1 MLDIPISIWDDL
13 PMAKRGGR
21 VHIAV
26 TRRHYK
32 GSEYTTT
39 LLRRSYRE
47 GGKVKNETV
56 GNLSHLEE
64 WMIDGLR
71 AMLAGRRL
79 VDLDEEFE
87 IVRSLPHGHVA
98 AVLGV
103 LRDLDLERLICRE
116 RCRER
121 DLCVAMICQRLLEP
135 GSKLS
140 MTRLVHQTTL
150 AEELS
155 LGEVSEAELLA
166 AMDWLYARQERIET
180 ALARRHLQGEGFV
193 LYDLSSSYLEGRRC
207 ELAAVGYSRD
217 GKPGKPQITYGL
229 CCAPEGQPISIEV
242 HKGNTGDP
250 TTLGPAVERV
260 KDTFGIEHVVFV
272 GDRGMLTD
280 ARVKVLKEQGVGFI
294 TALRA
299 PQIQKLTLAPNFQLS
314 LFDEQGLCEVSSPE
328 FPGERLVVCRNPAVA
343 VERARKREELLALTE
358 KDLEQVKQM
367 VQGPRGKLKHASAG
381 KIGERAGRVVN
392 KRKMAKHFTL
402 EIADQ
407 SFSYERNQAQIDE
420 EALLDG
426 IYVLRTQEPQT
437 RIGSAAVVRA
447 YKQLKVNERTFKVMK
462 TPLEIRPIH
471 HRLEDRVRAHAF
483 LCMLAAYAEFEL
495 SRRLAPMLFYDDTPL
510 SPADP
515 VAPARRS
522 PQAAAKAGTART
534 ANGHVAHSLED
545 LLNDLGTLCR
555 NTIQIANSPAT
566 FTRLTTPTELQ
577 TSAFELI
584 GVKPGK

>member
-1 MLDIPISIWDDL
+1 MP
-13 PMAKRGGR
+13 KRGGK
-21 VHIAV
+21 VHIAE

-32 GSEYTTT
+32 GTEYKTT

-47 GGKVKNETV
+47 GGQVKNETV
-56 GNLSHLEE
+56 GNLSHLED

-87 IVRSLPHGHVA
+87 ILRSLPHGHVS

-103 LRDLDLERLICRE
+103 LRDLDLERLISRE

-121 DLCVAMICQRLLEP
+121 DLCVAMICQRLLDP
-135 GSKLS
+135 SSKLS

-155 LGEVSEAELLA
+155 LGEVSEAELLS
-166 AMDWLYARQERIET
+166 AMDWLYERQERIEK
-180 ALARRHLQGEGFV
+180 ALARRHLEGEGFV
-193 LYDLSSSYLEGRRC
+193 LYDLSSSYLEGRCC
-207 ELAAVGYSRD
+207 ELAAIGYSRD

-272 GDRGMLTD
+272 GDRGMITD
-280 ARVKVLKEQGVGFI
+280 ARVKVLTEQGVGFI

-299 PQIQKLTLAPNFQLS
+299 PQIQKLTVAPNFQLS

-343 VERARKREELLALTE
+343 AERARKREELLALTE
-358 KDLEQVKQM
+358 KDLAKVKQM
-367 VQGPRGKLKHASAG
+367 VDGPRGKLKHAEAG

-392 KRKMAKHFTL
+392 NRKMAKHFTL
-402 EIADQ
+402 QIADH

-426 IYVLRTQEPQT
+426 IYVLRTQEPQA

-447 YKQLKVNERTFKVMK
+447 YKQLKVNEHTFKVMK

-483 LCMLAAYAEFEL
+483 LCMLAAYVQFEL
-495 SRRLAPMLFYDDTPL
+495 TRRLAPMLFCDDTPL

-522 PQAAAKAGTART
+522 PQATAKAGSART
-534 ANGHVAHSLED
+534 ADGHPAHSLED
-545 LLNDLGTLCR
+545 LLTDLGTLCR
-555 NTIQIANSPAT
+555 NTIRIGNNPYT
-566 FTRLTTPTELQ
+566 FTRLTTPTKLQ
-577 TSAFELI
+577 ASAFEYL
-584 GVKPGK
+584 GVKPGSK